1 MATWRQRKNLANQG
15 HNAMIVF
22 NVGID
27 FTRQGGFTRL
37 DQLEAEL
44 AYYRELGFR
53 LLEINPSPFNLLV
66 NGELRRP
73 QLANFLAVLGNFDFR
88 YSVHAPDRL
97 NLAYDP
103 REDLCRRMMLSLFE
117 ICQALGASRL
127 VLHSGLNALD
137 DVYFGLRRTLLTD
150 EALAAGALREVN
162 LLKEVAPQAA
172 AAGVII
178 GVENCPPHQRELDI
192 LARFDLANSDLAIHH
207 ARLRIPPIVR
217 QLEAIDHPN
226 VALTL
231 DMAHLFLAAN
241 LLEFDFL
248 GAVRTAVP
256 WVKHLHA
263 NDNFGHLDRGYETLT
278 ERLPFGEGD
287 LHLPPGWGSIPYREA
302 LTLLPNYEG
311 DLILEIKP
319 LYRDFFGEARQNMQ
333 DILGT
338 LETSA
343 T

>member
-1 MATWRQRKNLANQG
+1 
-15 HNAMIVF
+15 MIVF

-27 FTRQGGFTRL
+27 LTRQGGFTRL

-44 AYYRELGFR
+44 AYYQELGFV
-53 LLEINPSPFNLLV
+53 LLEINPSPFNLIV
-66 NGELRRP
+66 NGEVRRP
-73 QLANFLAVLGNFDFR
+73 QLANFLAVMGNFDFR
-88 YSVHAPDRL
+88 YTIHAPDRL

-127 VLHSGLNALD
+127 VLHSGLYALD
-137 DVYFGLRRTLLTD
+137 DVRFGLRRTLLTD
-150 EALAAGALREVN
+150 EELAAGAQREVN
-162 LLKEVAPQAA
+162 ILKKVAPQTA

-178 GVENCPPHQRELDI
+178 GMENCPPHQRELDI
-192 LARFDLANSDLAIHH
+192 LARFGLANSDLAKHH
-207 ARLRIPPIVR
+207 SRLRIPPIVR

-231 DMAHLFLAAN
+231 DMSHLFLAAN
-241 LLEFDFL
+241 LLEFDYL
-248 GAVRTAVP
+248 NAVRTAIP

-263 NDNFGHLDRGYETLT
+263 NDNFGRLDRGYETLT

-287 LHLPPGWGSIPYREA
+287 LHLPPGWGIIPYHEA

-319 LYRDFFGEARQNMQ
+319 QYRDYFGEARQNMQ
-333 DILGT
+333 TILGS
-338 LETSA
+338 LENPAS
-343 T
+343 